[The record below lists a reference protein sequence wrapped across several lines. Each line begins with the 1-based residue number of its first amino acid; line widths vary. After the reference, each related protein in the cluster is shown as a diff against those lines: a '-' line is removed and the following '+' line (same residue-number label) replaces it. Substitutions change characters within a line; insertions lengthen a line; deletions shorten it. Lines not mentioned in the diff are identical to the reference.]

1 MSDMS
6 VFQLANVRPPWYH
19 YRHRKGNKAFSYPK
33 GMFIMVTLN
42 MTAVY
47 DAIADTLSTQ
57 SKAQGGTN
65 VDSVDTSDAFN
76 GSSLSGITEAY
87 TASVLKADNIG
98 SEQTNY
104 DVRLNANSRNHWA
117 TNIEV
122 RNMTENGINLG
133 PSTTLGKN
141 RFFEL
146 DKFLDK
152 VTDTDSYIVYDLESD
167 PENIDIYEIPADL
180 VLELWSKNQL
190 GKEVTIDNVKMG
202 YKDAVFSR
210 SRFLAL
216 FPIEYFGFTV
226 SKRHKAQGMTAD
238 EVLDRAS
245 NVARFR
251 IQTTKT
257 KGVFDFSSIGL

>member
-1 MSDMS
+1 
-6 VFQLANVRPPWYH
+6 
-19 YRHRKGNKAFSYPK
+19 
-33 GMFIMVTLN
+33 MVTLN

-47 DAIADTLSTQ
+47 DAIANTLSEQ
-57 SKAQGGTN
+57 SEAQEGTSF
-65 VDSVDTSDAFN
+65 DSNDISDAFN
-76 GSSLSGITEAY
+76 GSSLSGITEGF
-87 TASVLKADNIG
+87 TAAVLKADNIG

-104 DVRLNANSRNHWA
+104 DVRLNANSREHWA

-152 VTDTDSYIVYDLESD
+152 VTDTDSYVVFDLESD
-167 PENIDIYEIPADL
+167 SESIDIYEIPAEL
-180 VLELWSKNQL
+180 VLELWSMNQL
-190 GKEVTIDNVKMG
+190 GKEVKIGNVQMG

-210 SRFLAL
+210 ARFLAL

-226 SKRHKAQGMTAD
+226 TKRHKAQGMSAD
-238 EVLDRAS
+238 EVLERAS
-245 NVARFR
+245 RVPRFR
-251 IQTTKT
+251 VESTAT
-257 KGVFDFSSIGL
+257 KGSFDFASIGL